1 MHGTL
6 SNEARGESM
15 KKLLMLVLVGGLLI
29 LAFVKF
35 RSSFLQTPR
44 LVSNFSE
51 IFQFEGMVTFADPQ
65 TGLLPVMNSPAVYQ
79 RVFHVLPQASGQALE
94 DLVLL
99 GGKKITRVIWKPG
112 SIDFKNGQ
120 HLQSGFDKDYYRFPR
135 HTEKKTY
142 VLRYSYLK
150 GIPLQFMREED
161 LGGMKT
167 YLFSYQ
173 GKAEWT
179 ELYQG
184 TEDFPGVPVAPGQE
198 IRCSDDAFYY
208 RAWVEP
214 RTGDMVKIEEGCP
227 SGDALYDKSTGKLLA
242 FIVRWCRKTTD
253 ADVHAR
259 LEKIKQQI
267 H

>member
-1 MHGTL
+1 MRKFL
-6 SNEARGESM
+6 VII
-15 KKLLMLVLVGGLLI
+15 LLGSIFGLV
-29 LAFVKF
+29 FMKF
-35 RSSFLQTPR
+35 RSSFLQPPR
-44 LVSNFSE
+44 LASNFSE
-51 IFQFEGMVTFADPQ
+51 TFQFEGMVTFGDPH
-65 TGLLPVMNSPAVYQ
+65 TGLLPVVNSPAVYQ

-99 GGKKITRVIWKPG
+99 GGKKITRMIWKPG
-112 SIDFKNGQ
+112 DIDFKNGR
-120 HLQSGFDKDYYRFPR
+120 HLRSGFEKDYYRFPR

-150 GIPLQFMREED
+150 GIPLQFVQEED
-161 LGGMKT
+161 LKGVKT
-167 YLFSYQ
+167 FLFSYQ

-179 ELYQG
+179 ELYRG
-184 TEDFPGVPVAPGQE
+184 TEDFPGVPVAQGQE
-198 IRCSDDAFYY
+198 IRCSEDAFYY

-214 RTGDMVKIEEGCP
+214 QTGDIIKIEEGCP

-242 FIVRWCRKTTD
+242 FIVRWWGKTTD